1 MGLSGTELYREQIS
15 LLNRITEAPG
25 LLIIEKQFVFP
36 PTVSALALE
45 QGIGEWGGGGGVPHI
60 YSFDT

>member
-25 LLIIEKQFVFP
+25 LLIIEEKQFVLP
-36 PTVSALALE
+36 PTVSALAVE
-45 QGIGEWGGGGGVPHI
+45 QGMGGRDPPVNE
-60 YSFDT
+60 